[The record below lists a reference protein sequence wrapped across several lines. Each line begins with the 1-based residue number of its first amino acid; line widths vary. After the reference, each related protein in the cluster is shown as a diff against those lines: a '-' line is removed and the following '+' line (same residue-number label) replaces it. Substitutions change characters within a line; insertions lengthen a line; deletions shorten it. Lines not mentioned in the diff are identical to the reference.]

1 MQARIVALRQEEDD
15 GNGSG
20 GASYSGKPKEN
31 KVSDDVMLAKLS
43 NDGWAEHVTNETDKD

>member
-43 NDGWAEHVTNETDKD
+43 NDGWAEHVTNETDKG